1 MKHPRRMA
9 FSWLLVILLPTPAIC
24 TALLSPIEEH
34 SYDAATFHVYRGVVF
49 SSARAEGILY
59 PRWVQPINAGLGG
72 PLFSFYSPLSYY
84 AMDVLH
90 AVGIPHPVAW
100 RILVALALVVASA
113 GVFVLVLSL
122 FDNATGAL
130 AAAAL
135 YVYSYPLLRE
145 FFERGSPQGFALA
158 LYPWALFALVCV
170 VKRPN
175 GLRLGLAA
183 LAWAVLI
190 LTHNLSAFF
199 LIPVSGLVALLLAYQ
214 HGWKA
219 LGRAVLVL
227 GSGFLLAGV
236 FLVPFLVERG
246 YVQLDNA
253 IEVDYAQIAENA
265 TSLRTLLGIAPP
277 YDVGLDNNL
286 IGDRFGPLQALVA
299 LAGLAAGVALW
310 LARRDRKAMM
320 AIGAGLLSLL
330 ILWLQTASAD
340 PLWRAIPLLSYVQ
353 ARSRLLGLAVLCN
366 SIAVGYMLSILAR
379 RWRAGV
385 ALALVAASLFLAVPV
400 LYPQLQYR
408 YATFEQN
415 PTVDDAMAFS
425 MEENV
430 PGLTAF
436 NEFLP
441 IWRYL
446 PFTGEEA
453 QQVASSLVSGLPEGS
468 RTTDESRGTNN
479 WASARVDLAAAGDV
493 DLHTLYFPGWT
504 GTVDGEP
511 HALTPV
517 EGSGYIRLQDLPAG
531 PHSLE
536 LRYEGTSAQRAG
548 FWLSAAAA
556 LGLLLSAVLW
566 RGKRDR
572 ATAASYPA
580 PNGWLVL
587 GLVAFITLKAAFVDG
602 HTTLF
607 RRTSACAD
615 VQGADA
621 GVEVRFEHGVR
632 LCAIELQD
640 RVFRPGDAVR
650 ITLYWQAERPVT
662 QQADSF
668 VHLWGASVNPK
679 TGNPLWGQQDKQL
692 PGDHPVTK
700 WNPGKI
706 YRDSYEFRI
715 DPDAPPGE
723 YQIEI
728 GWVQPA
734 TGQRYALELVQAPDE
749 LSVSHL
755 DSLLISGIELR

>member
-1 MKHPRRMA
+1 MA
-9 FSWLLVILLPTPAIC
+9 FSWLLVILLPALAIY

-84 AMDVLH
+84 AMDLLH
-90 AVGIPHPVAW
+90 AAGIPHPIAW

-113 GVFVLVLSL
+113 GVFALVLDL

-158 LYPWALFALVCV
+158 LYPWALFALVYV

-199 LIPVSGLVALLLAYQ
+199 LIPVSGLVAPLLAYQ

-219 LGRAVLVL
+219 LGRVLLVL

-236 FLVPFLVERG
+236 FLLPFLVERG

-253 IEVDYAQIAENA
+253 IAVDYAQIAENA
-265 TSLRTLLGIAPP
+265 TSLRTLLGVAPP

-286 IGDRFGPLQALVA
+286 IGDGLGPLQALLA

-366 SIAVGYMLSILAR
+366 SIAVGYLLSILTR
-379 RWRAGV
+379 RWRTGAV
-385 ALALVAASLFLAVPV
+385 LALVAASLILAVPV

-408 YATFEQN
+408 YVTFEQN

-425 MEENV
+425 MEANV

-446 PFTGEEA
+446 PFTEEEA
-453 QQVASSLVSGLPEGS
+453 QQVAGSLFSRLPEAS
-468 RTTDESRGTNN
+468 RTADESRGTD
-479 WASARVDLAAAGDV
+479 WARATVDLAAAGDV
-493 DLHTLYFPGWT
+493 DLHLLYFPGWT
-504 GTVDGEP
+504 GTVDGEA

-517 EGSGYIRLQDLPAG
+517 AGNGYIRLQGVPAG
-531 PHSLE
+531 LHTLE
-536 LRYEGTSAQRAG
+536 LRYEGTVAQRAG
-548 FWLSAAAA
+548 AWLSAATA
-556 LGLLLSAVLW
+556 LGLILGAALW
-566 RGKRDR
+566 RGKRDA

-580 PNGWLVL
+580 ANGWLVL
-587 GLVAFITLKAAFVDG
+587 GLVAFIALKAAFIDG

-607 RRTSACAD
+607 RRTSTCSD

-621 GVEVRFEHGVR
+621 GLDARFEHGVR

-640 RVFRPGDAVR
+640 RVLGPGDAVR

-668 VHLWGASVNPK
+668 VHLWGASFNPE

-692 PGDHPVTK
+692 PGDHPVAK

-734 TGQRYALELVQAPDE
+734 TGQRYALELVQGTDDI
-749 LSVSHL
+749 SVSHL
-755 DSLLISGIELR
+755 DSLLISGIEVQ

>member
-9 FSWLLVILLPTPAIC
+9 FSWLLVILLPALAIY

-49 SSARAEGILY
+49 SSARAGGSLY

-84 AMDVLH
+84 AMDILH
-90 AVGIPHPVAW
+90 AVGIPHPIAW
-100 RILVALALVVASA
+100 RILVAVALVVASA
-113 GVFVLVLSL
+113 GVFALVLAL

-158 LYPWALFALVCV
+158 LYPWALFALVYV

-175 GLRLGLAA
+175 GLRLGFAA

-219 LGRAVLVL
+219 LGRALLVL
-227 GSGFLLAGV
+227 SSGFLLAGV

-253 IEVDYAQIAENA
+253 IAVDYAQIAENA
-265 TSLRTLLGIAPP
+265 ISLPTLLGVAPP

-286 IGDRFGPLQALVA
+286 IGDRFGPLQAMVA
-299 LAGLAAGVALW
+299 LAGLVAGVALW
-310 LARRDRKAMM
+310 LARRDRKAMT

-353 ARSRLLGLAVLCN
+353 ARSRLLGLAVLSN
-366 SIAVGYMLSILAR
+366 GIAIGYLLSILGR
-379 RWRAGV
+379 RWRAGA
-385 ALALVAASLFLAVPV
+385 ALALVVGSLILAVPV
-400 LYPQLQYR
+400 LYPRLQYR
-408 YATFEQN
+408 YVTFEQN

-446 PFTGEEA
+446 PFTEEEA
-453 QQVASSLVSGLPEGS
+453 RQVAGSLFSGLPEGS
-468 RTTDESRGTNN
+468 RTADESRGTD
-479 WASARVDLAAAGDV
+479 WARATVDLAAAGDV
-493 DLHTLYFPGWT
+493 DLHLLYFPGWT
-504 GTVDGEP
+504 GTVDGEA

-517 EGSGYIRLQDLPAG
+517 EGNGYIRLQDVPAG
-531 PHSLE
+531 LHTLE

-548 FWLSAAAA
+548 AWLSAAAA
-556 LGLLLSAVLW
+556 LGLILGAALW
-566 RGKRDR
+566 RRKRDG
-572 ATAASYPA
+572 ATAASYPV
-580 PNGWLVL
+580 PNGWLVM
-587 GLVAFITLKAAFVDG
+587 GLVAFIAFKAAFIDG
-602 HTTLF
+602 QTMLF
-607 RRTSACAD
+607 RRTSTCSD

-621 GVEVRFEHGVR
+621 GVDVRFEHGVR
-632 LCAIELQD
+632 LCAVELQD
-640 RVFRPGDAVR
+640 RVLGPGDAVR
-650 ITLYWQAERPVT
+650 ITLYWQAEQPVT

-668 VHLWGASVNPK
+668 VHLWGASFNPK

-692 PGDHPVTK
+692 PGDHPVTG

-706 YRDSYEFRI
+706 YRDSYEFRV

-734 TGQRYALELVQAPDE
+734 TGQRSALELVEAPDDI
-749 LSVSHL
+749 SVSHL
-755 DSLLISGIELR
+755 DSLLISGIEVR